1 MIIDG
6 FDGGGTREE
15 LSAPRQPT
23 TIGFPGTAAYLSDQ
37 LGRYH

>member
-6 FDGGGTREE
+6 FDGGGM
-15 LSAPRQPT
+15 SAPRQPT
-23 TIGFPGTAAYLSDQ
+23 TIRFPGTAAYLSDQ